1 MSAQTLDWGAS
12 IDRPLL
18 RRFSALAAGSA
29 LAGIAAILLSPA
41 FLQHGALLL
50 FVPWKSDSL
59 ASPYGIEVLPGSVT
73 VARGS
78 DLEVRARLTGFDS
91 ESVELAVRR
100 GEGNWERWPMPADGE
115 PGEKLFMLLDLQ
127 EASEYFV
134 EAGGVRSGLH
144 RIEVADLPYVDQIAL
159 EYHFPSYTGLSP
171 QRVEEGGDIAAL
183 RGTEVRVEVTSTVPV
198 TKGRL
203 MIENPEGAPQ
213 PIDLSVDAEGRLT
226 ASLEV
231 QRDTFY
237 RVELPGPDGA
247 WVTASPDYAIEVMQ
261 DQPPVLSFAKPGRD
275 TRAHKLEEVFTEA
288 HVEDDYGVAKLD
300 LVYSVNGGDEKTITL
315 LGGGKRPKQF
325 DGGHT
330 FYLEELDL
338 VDGDFI
344 SYYARASEAGPPG
357 RAATV
362 TSDIY
367 FVEITPFSKNYR
379 QAEQGGSGMQGG
391 QMDNALSLRQRQ
403 IVAATFK
410 LVRDRKE
417 FEDKQYEENL
427 TTVALMQGR
436 LREQVETLIQRM
448 ENRLRGEEEFQSIAE
463 DLVAAIA
470 EMKPAEEKLNAKAP
484 NDALPPEQR
493 ALVHLQRA
501 EARFRDVQVAFQQGG
516 MPGEQQRM
524 AEDLADL
531 FELELDKL
539 HNQYE
544 TVERGERQ
552 ETQQEVDEALQRLE
566 ELARRQ
572 EQENER
578 QRKLPAQM
586 GMSGAAGQNQRQLI
600 EQTEE
605 LARQLERLARE
616 RSRPD
621 LAQTARRLQ
630 QAADSMRRASANRS
644 SGEIGQGT
652 EALEQ
657 LREARR
663 LLERNREFEMSSEMD
678 DLTERA
684 ERARRM
690 QERITS
696 QVGELPAQSEESR
709 SGRGESSEQV
719 GQILGEKDE
728 LEREVGELES
738 QIDRVARQARGAE
751 KDAAR
756 SLSEAAESI
765 RENQLKEKIRYS
777 KGVVRGRSPEYAK
790 RFEEEIGGDIEEMQE
805 RLGEAKQSMG
815 GTKEDKAADALQ
827 GARDLVRRLESFQN
841 GLEDRGSQRQAEKSG
856 RSGEQ
861 GSKEGQEPGHEQGE
875 EGEGGEQGAE
885 GERQAS
891 QGGQRDGQQG
901 EGKEGE
907 SQGQGEQQ
915 GGEGDQSG
923 GREGRRLADRQ
934 QPGQQPGEAGQAGG
948 ERSDGSDGQARGAM
962 SATTPSIGQ
971 GVPGW
976 YQPGIFTPE
985 DLRQMSAEFEQR
997 VREGQELRDD
1007 LRQLGVS
1014 AEDLDAILKQM
1025 KNWNVRGINNDP
1037 LALEA
1042 LRAKVIEGL
1051 RQFEYRLW
1059 RDIEG
1064 EGGERLFLAGSDEVP
1079 PGYRELVEEYYK
1091 NLASKK

>member
-1 MSAQTLDWGAS
+1 
-12 IDRPLL
+12 
-18 RRFSALAAGSA
+18 
-29 LAGIAAILLSPA
+29 
-41 FLQHGALLL
+41 
-50 FVPWKSDSL
+50 
-59 ASPYGIEVLPGSVT
+59 
-73 VARGS
+73 
-78 DLEVRARLTGFDS
+78 
-91 ESVELAVRR
+91 
-100 GEGNWERWPMPADGE
+100 
-115 PGEKLFMLLDLQ
+115 
-127 EASEYFV
+127 
-134 EAGGVRSGLH
+134 
-144 RIEVADLPYVDQIAL
+144 
-159 EYHFPSYTGLSP
+159 
-171 QRVEEGGDIAAL
+171 
-183 RGTEVRVEVTSTVPV
+183 
-198 TKGRL
+198 
-203 MIENPEGAPQ
+203 
-213 PIDLSVDAEGRLT
+213 
-226 ASLEV
+226 
-231 QRDTFY
+231 
-237 RVELPGPDGA
+237 
-247 WVTASPDYAIEVMQ
+247 
-261 DQPPVLSFAKPGRD
+261 
-275 TRAHKLEEVFTEA
+275 
-288 HVEDDYGVAKLD
+288 
-300 LVYSVNGGDEKTITL
+300 
-315 LGGGKRPKQF
+315 
-325 DGGHT
+325 
-330 FYLEELDL
+330 
-338 VDGDFI
+338 
-344 SYYARASEAGPPG
+344 
-357 RAATV
+357 
-362 TSDIY
+362 
-367 FVEITPFSKNYR
+367 
-379 QAEQGGSGMQGG
+379 
-391 QMDNALSLRQRQ
+391 
-403 IVAATFK
+403 VAATFK
-410 LVRDRKE
+410 LVRDRKD
-417 FEDKQYEENL
+417 FDAKQYDENL

-436 LREQVETLIQRM
+436 LREQVENLIARM
-448 ENRLRGEEEFQSIAE
+448 QNRLRGETEFQSIAE
-463 DLVAAIA
+463 DLAAA
-470 EMKPAEEKLNAKAP
+470 VTEMKPAEEKLNAKAP
-484 NDALPPEQR
+484 SDALPPEQR

-552 ETQQEVDEALQRLE
+552 AMQEEVDEALRKLE

-586 GMSGAAGQNQRQLI
+586 GMAGAAGQNQRQLI

-630 QAADSMRRASANRS
+630 QAADSMRRSSANRS
-644 SGEIGQGT
+644 SGEIGPGT

-663 LLERNREFEMSSEMD
+663 LLEKNREFEMSSEMQ
-678 DLTERA
+678 DLSERA

-696 QVGELPAQSEESR
+696 AVGELGGQSEQAQGQQGQQGQR
-709 SGRGESSEQV
+709 GGRGGESNEQV
-719 GQILGEKDE
+719 ARILSEKDE

-738 QIDRVARQARGAE
+738 QIDRVARHARGSE

-777 KGVVRGRSPEYAK
+777 KGVVRGRSPEYAQ
-790 RFEEEIGGDIEEMQE
+790 RFEQEIGGDIEEMQE
-805 RLGEAKQSMG
+805 RIGEAKRSLG
-815 GTKEDKAADALQ
+815 GSQEDKAADALQ

-841 GLEDRGSQRQAEKSG
+841 GLEDRGAQRQAERLG

-861 GSKEGQEPGHEQGE
+861 GGE
-875 EGEGGEQGAE
+875 EGEQGEQG
-885 GERQAS
+885 
-891 QGGQRDGQQG
+891 QQ

-907 SQGQGEQQ
+907 GESGAQGERQARQSGQRGGQQGDSEQGEGQAGEQQGQGEQP
-915 GGEGDQSG
+915 GGEGDRSG

-934 QPGQQPGEAGQAGG
+934 PGPESGGEAGAEGSESAEG
-948 ERSDGSDGQARGAM
+948 REGDARSAQ

-985 DLRQMSAEFEQR
+985 DLRQMSAEFQQR
-997 VREGQELRDD
+997 LQEGQQLRDD

-1014 AEDLDAILKQM
+1014 AEDLDAILRQM

-1091 NLASKK
+1091 SLASKK